1 MRRLIREG
9 LGRMKRRFPWL
20 VFGSAALI
28 GAAVAMPVAL
38 LAGAPSAQS
47 ARWAAYGRKALAA
60 GRVQAAEKA
69 FGYALDY
76 DSKDLAAWAGLAD
89 TFKREGLADKV
100 LNTYAQM
107 IQAVPRARTKGVIV
121 ARGWR
126 PLRPHMAG
134 YYLYVS
140 EAQDGG
146 YRKVSPLLTGPAFK
160 VDGLVPGLRYYLMV
174 TVMDDSVPPVE
185 SKPSAPWSV
194 VCQTVELGP

>member
-1 MRRLIREG
+1 
-9 LGRMKRRFPWL
+9 MKRSFRWL
-20 VFGSAALI
+20 VPCSAALI

-38 LAGAPSAQS
+38 HANAAGTQA
-47 ARWAAYGRKALAA
+47 ARWTAYGRKSLAV

-76 DSKDLAAWAGLAD
+76 DPKDLAAWAGLAD
-89 TFKREGLADKV
+89 SFKREGLADKV

-107 IQAVPRARTKGVIV
+107 IQAVPGARTKGVIV

-140 EAQDGG
+140 ETPDGG

-174 TVMDDSVPPVE
+174 TVMDDAVPPVE

-194 VCQTVELGP
+194 VCQTVALP